1 MAWDDS
7 GGKRDKDP
15 WGSGGDQGPPDLDE
29 ALRKLQGQ
37 LSGIFGR
44 GGGGGGAKRGGI
56 NLSMFGIALVVLLL
70 GYGFWGLY
78 QVDQQERGVVFR
90 FGHVQDDVVLPGLHW
105 NPPIIDR
112 VERVNVT
119 RVNDHEHE
127 ALMLTED
134 ENIVDIGMTVQFVI
148 DNPVDYLVKVKNPNT
163 SLDHAT
169 ESALRH
175 VVGSSTMDLV
185 ITEGRAA
192 LGAEVQDR
200 LQSYLNRYETGIQVV
215 TVNIDQSG
223 PPQQVQEAF
232 DDVQKAK
239 EDEARYV
246 NEANAYAEEIVPKSR
261 GDAQRQIE
269 EANAYRDR
277 VIARAQGEAERF
289 TKLHTEYS
297 LAEEVTRD
305 RLYIDAIES
314 VLSQSTKIM
323 VDVEGGNNM
332 LYLPLDRLT
341 SRSSGLG
348 GTAGSE
354 DIRQMVDDALSERLN
369 TTRRRDAR

>member
-7 GGKRDKDP
+7 GGGRDKDP
-15 WGSGGDQGPPDLDE
+15 WGTRGDQGPPDLDE

-44 GGGGGGAKRGGI
+44 GGGGGAKRGGGI
-56 NLSMFGIALVVLLL
+56 NMSVFGIAIAVLAL

-90 FGHVQDDVVLPGLHW
+90 FGEVRDDVVLPGLHW

-119 RVNDHEHE
+119 RVNDHEHQ

-134 ENIVDIGMTVQFVI
+134 ENIVDIGMTVQYVI
-148 DNPVDYLVKVKNPNT
+148 DNPVDYLVKVKNPLV
-163 SLDHAT
+163 SIDHAT

-192 LGAEVQDR
+192 LGTEVQER
-200 LQSYLNRYETGIQVV
+200 LQNYLNVYETGILVS
-215 TVNIDQSG
+215 TVNIDESG

-246 NEANAYAEEIVPKSR
+246 NEANAYAEEIVPKAR
-261 GDAQRQIE
+261 GEAQRQIE
-269 EANAYRDR
+269 EASAYRDQ
-277 VIARAQGEAERF
+277 VVARAEGEAERF
-289 TKLHTEYS
+289 SKLLEEYA
-297 LAEEVTRD
+297 LARDVTRD

-314 VLSQSTKIM
+314 VLSQSTKVM

-332 LYLPLDRLT
+332 LYLPLDRIA
-341 SRSSGLG
+341 RSSGVG
-348 GTAGSE
+348 GTDSAN
-354 DIRQMVDDALSERLN
+354 DLRQLVDDALSERLN
-369 TTRRRDAR
+369 TTRRRDSR